1 MDRDL
6 VEAARTGDGE
16 AYADLIRVRGD
27 RLFALA
33 QRVLRDVDRAED
45 ALQEALRSPGVTRP
59 GSAIRID
66 RPDDPWR

>member
-45 ALQEALRSPGVTRP
+45 ALQEALV
-59 GSAIRID
+59 D
-66 RPDDPWR
+66 RLA

>member
-45 ALQEALRSPGVTRP
+45 ALQEALAIAWRDPPGLRDP
-59 GSAIRID
+59 D
-66 RPDDPWR
+66 R